1 MNTVG
6 WSKAALREIC
16 GLSAGF
22 ERKKQSGKRWGMFLS
37 ALVAVTEEVEN
48 RQINLQLI
56 QLKQTN

>member
-1 MNTVG
+1 MRSVG
-6 WSKAALREIC
+6 LVQGLR
-16 GLSAGF
+16 
-22 ERKKQSGKRWGMFLS
+22 GKNRVEEVGNVSVS